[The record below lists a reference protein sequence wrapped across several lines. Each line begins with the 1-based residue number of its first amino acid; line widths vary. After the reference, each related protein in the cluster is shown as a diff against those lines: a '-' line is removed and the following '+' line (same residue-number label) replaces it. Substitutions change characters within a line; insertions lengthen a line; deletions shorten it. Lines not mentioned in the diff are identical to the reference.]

1 MPSIPEGTEMKKILV
16 AALMALSAF
25 AWAHDCPE
33 CDDPGK
39 QHYHAMFFAN
49 NVGGLTVITSDTKH
63 CAGMQMMDGYAYGT
77 DGADFV
83 RFCWIP
89 RGDAVLV
96 KFPNMEPG
104 IWPFSAFEPMWEQP
118 DISKFEK

>member
-1 MPSIPEGTEMKKILV
+1 MKKILV
-16 AALMALSAF
+16 AALMAFSAF

-39 QHYHAMFFAN
+39 PHYHAMYFAN
-49 NVGGLTVITSDTKH
+49 NVGGLTVITNESKH
-63 CAGMQMMDGYAYGT
+63 CASMQMMDGYAYGT

-83 RFCWIP
+83 RFCWLP
-89 RGDAVLV
+89 RNNAVLV

-104 IWPFSAFEPMWEQP
+104 MWPFSAFKPMWEQP